1 MLDEMDAVFGVSAL
15 LEAEQAEA
23 RARAYSAGQLRGLRV
38 AHDLDSVST
47 RLMHLSLLLLYRYLF
62 SSTFN
67 LKKKYVFITNISF
80 ICNDL
85 VTYLTRKM

>member
-47 RLMHLSLLLLYRYLF
+47 RLMHLSLLLLYRYFF
-62 SSTFN
+62 SATFN
-67 LKKKYVFITNISF
+67 LKTNVFITNISF